1 MPHVLLYHN
10 WIMQIIKHRLRTP
23 AVIHVRIATTLMLK
37 IVVQE
42 RKLQMRCQIYRDRSV
57 FYVAVA

>member
-1 MPHVLLYHN
+1 
-10 WIMQIIKHRLRTP
+10 MQIIKHRLRTP